1 MTKVAQATREVQ
13 RVLRLGLR
21 VLLKRP
27 KLRLELRR
35 PEVGARN
42 HTASK
47 AKSAKRA
54 AVPLPK
60 KSAAAVAASA
70 VLART
75 LKERAKAKPSAA
87 RTALRRRGRL
97 SAVPRVP
104 ASRARTGSRW
114 KRCTV
119 RHSASETSSR
129 VDR

>member
-13 RVLRLGLR
+13 RALRLGLR

-75 LKERAKAKPSAA
+75 LKERAKDQAE
-87 RTALRRRGRL
+87 RGEDGTATAWSV
-97 SAVPRVP
+97 SAVSRVP

>member
-70 VLART
+70 VLARM
-75 LKERAKAKPSAA
+75 LKVRAKAKPSAA

-97 SAVPRVP
+97 ERSAEGTGEQGADGQPVE
-104 ASRARTGSRW
+104 ALHRAPQRQRDQQQGG
-114 KRCTV
+114 
-119 RHSASETSSR
+119 
-129 VDR
+129 